1 MNKVIILFLGLLFSF
16 QSFALTPYK
25 GSYDLYAETVMGNL
39 KIGTAILNLEINN
52 NQFEFTTEAS
62 TAKVWKALYDYS
74 RSERSIGNEID
85 GQIIN
90 TSFSVVEKMK
100 DEKMEERPLQ
110 STPSSPPSKVV
121 VLRNKAMNAGRL
133 VSLHVKRI
141 LVGNPKIHVVLKH
154 VLRQHLEWLRRAKKK
169 YGIPVITEVME
180 EKYLPLVSEVADIIQ
195 IGSRNMQ
202 NFPFLTACAKTQKPL
217 MLKRHFGCS
226 LRDWLGAAEYIL
238 YEGNKKVL
246 LCERGV
252 SAPHT
257 HRSTSR
263 FLLDLQ
269 VVPAAKEVTH
279 LPIIVDPS
287 HATFWRPWIES
298 MSLASVAAGA
308 DGVMLEVHPDPENS
322 AVDPLQPINYKDFKN
337 LIKKMDILAKKV
349 MKKTILS

>member
-1 MNKVIILFLGLLFSF
+1 MENKFPGKDITIEDLKTKFPLCAKKNNNHRSKFKVAGVEFGGNTIPI
-16 QSFALTPYK
+16 FAGPNMVESEKLIMDVAK
-25 GSYDLYAETVMGNL
+25 NVK
-39 KIGTAILNLEINN
+39 KIGAHFLRGGAFKPLT
-52 NQFEFTTEAS
+52 FPYRSKKYTE
-62 TAKVWKALYDYS
+62 T
-74 RSERSIGNEID
+74 RED
-85 GQIIN
+85 GI
-90 TSFSVVEKMK
+90 
-100 DEKMEERPLQ
+100 R
-110 STPSSPPSKVV
+110 
-121 VLRNKAMNAGRL
+121 
-133 VSLHVKRI
+133 
-141 LVGNPKIHVVLKH
+141 
-154 VLRQHLEWLRRAKKK
+154 WLSRAKKK

-252 SAPHT
+252 SVPHT

-298 MSLASVAAGA
+298 MSLASIAAGA

-322 AVDPLQPINYKDFKN
+322 AVDPLQPINYNDFKN

-349 MKKTILS
+349 MKKTVLS